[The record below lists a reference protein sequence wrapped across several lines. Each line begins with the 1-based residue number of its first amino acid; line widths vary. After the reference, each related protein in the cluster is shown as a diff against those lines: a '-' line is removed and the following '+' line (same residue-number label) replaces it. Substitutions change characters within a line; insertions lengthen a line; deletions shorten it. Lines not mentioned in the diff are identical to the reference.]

1 VSQWTWAE
9 RKSVRETEGVPAWVP
24 LGDDDPDFKRIW
36 VEDDARPPDGESGEQ
51 AWKRIYGERYDRNNA
66 LAEHDATDEVVRLH
80 TFNRVYSYAY
90 DGATIWQYMPERK
103 FD

>member
-1 VSQWTWAE
+1 MRALRTARAASRRGSVSTE
-9 RKSVRETEGVPAWVP
+9 RERE
-24 LGDDDPDFKRIW
+24 R
-36 VEDDARPPDGESGEQ
+36 
-51 AWKRIYGERYDRNNA
+51 ERERDDRNNA